1 MEIVLV
7 RHASTSWSG
16 RRYCGR
22 SDPPL
27 DRAGVDQAAELG
39 RRLGPTL
46 APTTRIVASPSR
58 RAVATARAIAAAA
71 GGLPV
76 ERDARWLE
84 TDFGI
89 AEGLGFEELERV
101 APEIASAVLAGS
113 GRIDWPDGETASAL
127 GARVRA
133 AWSDLLVVGRDTVVV
148 THAGPLMH
156 ALALA
161 HDRPVDTRGVPG
173 TGTASRITIA
183 AAGPSRRPVLPSG
196 T

>member
-27 DRAGVDQAAELG
+27 DRAGVDQAADLG
-39 RRLGPTL
+39 RRLGPAL

-58 RAVATARAIAAAA
+58 RAVATARAIATAA
-71 GGLPV
+71 GGIPV
-76 ERDARWLE
+76 ERDPRWLE

-89 AEGLGFEELERV
+89 AEGLRFEELERI
-101 APEIASAVLAGS
+101 APDIASALLAGS
-113 GRIDWPDGETASAL
+113 TAIDWPDGESASAL
-127 GARVRA
+127 AARVAA
-133 AWSDLLVVGRDTVVV
+133 AWSELVAAGQDAVVI

-161 HDRPVDTRGVPG
+161 DDRPLDVGRVPAPG
-173 TGTASRITIA
+173 TATRITVA